1 MRIPGVLLTLAI
13 SKFLISVLETE
24 FGLVADLTKEKEL
37 DVWKALIRQRNSQMR
52 KQRSFSLICL

>member
-52 KQRSFSLICL
+52 KQRSFSLICH